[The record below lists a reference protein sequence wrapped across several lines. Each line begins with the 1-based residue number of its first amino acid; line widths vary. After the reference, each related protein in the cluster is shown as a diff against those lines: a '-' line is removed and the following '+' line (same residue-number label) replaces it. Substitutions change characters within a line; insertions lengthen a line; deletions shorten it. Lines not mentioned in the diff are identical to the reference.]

1 MTHTA
6 TPWDVDFD
14 DPIFC
19 DFYPEERGMSFIV
32 GRNFGGLVAASLPW
46 PTELESGDFS
56 RVTANAAFIVR
67 AANSHHALV
76 EALQW
81 VKAATFTLESYER
94 DYGGELPSNF
104 EIGRIDDSRNS
115 ASFRIQVGHIRKLA
129 AALKLAES
137 GQ

>member
-67 AANSHHALV
+67 AANSHAALV
-76 EALQW
+76 EALD
-81 VKAATFTLESYER
+81 KIFSYVSYINIHGVGPQPAPEAGNPQLLR
-94 DYGGELPSNF
+94 ASPDEF
-104 EIGRIDDSRNS
+104 MHIWKEIGDT
-115 ASFRIQVGHIRKLA
+115 AA